1 MLQTGPNG
9 VAMIQRDIF
18 GLKNDVKSE
27 IGVFW
32 SAQYQSWRRRIEN
45 YDRGAADG
53 NRAETPS
60 LSKFSESCA
69 RDMTGFG
76 LIVEFT

>member
-1 MLQTGPNG
+1 MSSRKLVFFG
-9 VAMIQRDIF
+9 VLNANL
-18 GLKNDVKSE
+18 GA
-27 IGVFW
+27 GG
-32 SAQYQSWRRRIEN
+32 IEN